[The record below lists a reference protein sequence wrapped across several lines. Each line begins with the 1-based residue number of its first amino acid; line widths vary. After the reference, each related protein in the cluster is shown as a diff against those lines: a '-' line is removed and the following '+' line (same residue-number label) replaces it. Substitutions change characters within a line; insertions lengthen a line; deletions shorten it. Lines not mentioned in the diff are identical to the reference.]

1 MITVTYRPKKRSLT
15 IKGHAN
21 AGEKGFD
28 IICASVSTVFY
39 NLCQMMRE
47 YDHKAF
53 VKPIEMQD
61 ISGSAK
67 LQVTP
72 ASGYETWIDH
82 DMLYALTGFK
92 LLAGNFPQYVNLKVM
107 QK

>member
-1 MITVTYRPKKRSLT
+1 MITVTYRPTKRTLT

-47 YDHKAF
+47 YDDKAF
-53 VKPIEMQD
+53 AVPI
-61 ISGSAK
+61 
-67 LQVTP
+67 
-72 ASGYETWIDH
+72 
-82 DMLYALTGFK
+82 
-92 LLAGNFPQYVNLKVM
+92 
-107 QK
+107 